1 MWELARSLTKT
12 NSFLV
17 KDFIPGNP
25 EVLMRVRH
33 GCSQAG
39 HFLMN
44 SDSLTVF
51 GDVGFMADN
60 HCRLRE
66 TTRPE

>member
-1 MWELARSLTKT
+1 MWLSARSPTKT
-12 NSFLV
+12 NSFLF

-25 EVLMRVRH
+25 EFLMRVQH
-33 GCSQAG
+33 GCAQAG

-51 GDVGFMADN
+51 GDVGFMAEN

-66 TTRPE
+66 MTHPE